1 MFNNKHQFHF
11 YILFVLLML
20 RNNGHTIQTAQD
32 HTLNTAYLSGNS
44 VAT

>member
-11 YILFVLLML
+11 YFVFVLLML
-20 RNNGHTIQTAQD
+20 TNNGHTIQTAQD
-32 HTLNTAYLSGNS
+32 HTLNTVYLSCNS